1 MIVVAE
7 MMWPEG
13 LAVLEGGGAGAEPGA
28 GPGGAA
34 GAGGEAV
41 RYDPDLHRR
50 PGDLAAA
57 LAAGAR
63 ALVVRNRTRVD
74 ARLLAAAPALRV
86 VGRLGAGLDNVD
98 VAACR
103 RRGVEVV
110 HAPDA
115 NAVSVAEMTL
125 ALVLALAR
133 RLAPADAHVRGGG
146 WERQAFAGME
156 LDGKTL
162 GILGFGR
169 IGRLVAGRARA
180 FGMRLLTHHPRLSAG
195 DPDLVRLGVELVP
208 LDDLLAGCDVLTVH
222 LPLTPATR
230 NLLDAAALARLRPG
244 AHLVNVGRGGVVDE
258 AALADAL
265 EQGRLAGAALDVRA
279 SEPPGAG
286 DPVAARLN
294 RLPNVLLTPHVA
306 GLTAEAQRRTCLQVA
321 RDVLRV
327 LAGEPP
333 LLPAP

>member
-7 MMWPEG
+7 LMWPEG
-13 LAVLEGGGAGAEPGA
+13 LAVLAE
-28 GPGGAA
+28 GGAA
-34 GAGGEAV
+34 GAGAV

-50 PGDLAAA
+50 PEDLAAA
-57 LAAGAR
+57 LAGGAR

-74 ARLLAAAPALRV
+74 AALLKAAPRLRV

-110 HAPDA
+110 YAPDA

-133 RLAPADAHVRGGG
+133 RLPPADAHVRGGG
-146 WERQAFAGME
+146 WDREAFAGVE

-169 IGRLVAGRARA
+169 VGRLVAERARA
-180 FGMRLLTHHPRLSAG
+180 FGMALLTHHPRLAP
-195 DPDLVRLGVELVP
+195 DHPDLARLGVRLVP
-208 LDDLLAGCDVLTVH
+208 LADLLAGCDVLTVH
-222 LPLTPATR
+222 LPLTAATR
-230 NLLDAAALARLRPG
+230 GLLDAAALARLRPG
-244 AHLVNVGRGGVVDE
+244 AFLVDVGRGGVVDE
-258 AALADAL
+258 AALAGAL

-279 SEPPGAG
+279 AEPPDPG
-286 DPVAARLN
+286 DPVAARLA

-306 GLTAEAQRRTCLQVA
+306 GLTAEAQRRTCIGVA

-327 LAGEPP
+327 LAGDPP
-333 LLPAP
+333 VHPAP